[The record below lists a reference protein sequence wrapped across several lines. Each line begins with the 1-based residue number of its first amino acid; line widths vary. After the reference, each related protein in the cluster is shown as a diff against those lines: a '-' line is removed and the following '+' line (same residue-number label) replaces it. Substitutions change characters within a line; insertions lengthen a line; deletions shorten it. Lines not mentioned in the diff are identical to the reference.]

1 MKMRVT
7 IVGTHNNNNN
17 QQVMTNV
24 YEFKVIFQMIII
36 FRPWLQVQNASNGGE
51 WIYGFGYQRLF
62 LFIR

>member
-36 FRPWLQVQNASNGGE
+36 FRPWIQVQNASNGGE
-51 WIYGFGYQRLF
+51 
-62 LFIR
+62 